1 VPRAQPFAWHDALV
15 PLIRVKEPLKRT
27 ALSVA
32 TFTVL
37 ILVGQLLLGEGSI
50 LSRLVRA
57 LVAGAV
63 FGAVVL
69 WLNVRAAGRQ
79 QSH

>member
-1 VPRAQPFAWHDALV
+1 M
-15 PLIRVKEPLKRT
+15 PLIKIEDPLKRT
-27 ALSVA
+27 ALTVA

-37 ILVGQLLLGEGSI
+37 ILVGQLLLGDGSI

-63 FGAVVL
+63 FGVVVL
-69 WLNVRAAGRQ
+69 WMNASAARRQ
-79 QSH
+79 RSH